1 MLQWWNEIDK
11 LSRDTKTSL
20 SAAVTEKRV
29 VVDPVQDAVR
39 NVGYAAPAPIVEP
52 IREEHA
58 AVIPVEG
65 ATSGPVLTHH
75 THEGNLND
83 DDEEEG
89 GSSAEEEEEEDRIL
103 RTAPSTPAD
112 GLFEART
119 NPLDVETAGAVH
131 TEGEAEN
138 LPGYAGGAGVALV
151 CLFLRYLVNPRTSL
165 IERNLF
171 IARRETGFVR
181 EG

>member
-20 SAAVTEKRV
+20 SAAGTEKRV
-29 VVDPVQDAVR
+29 VVDPVQAAVR
-39 NVGYAAPAPIVEP
+39 NVGYETPAPVVET
-52 IREEHA
+52 ISEKH
-58 AVIPVEG
+58 VIIPLAT
-65 ATSGPVLTHH
+65 ATSGPVLTH
-75 THEGNLND
+75 EGNLHD

-112 GLFEART
+112 GLFEARM
-119 NPLDVETAGAVH
+119 NPLDAQTAGIAH
-131 TEGEAEN
+131 TEGEVEN

-151 CLFLRYLVNPRTSL
+151 SFLPPFFFLGLMRGTH
-165 IERNLF
+165 
-171 IARRETGFVR
+171 
-181 EG
+181 